1 MPKTQNEI
9 IALKRDGKEFSKED
23 IETWITKLLANE
35 LTEAQLGAWLMA
47 CYINGLNFRET
58 ADLTNVMAEIGG
70 EVFDWPHDWKPYV
83 VDKHSTG
90 GVGDKVSLVLA
101 PALAANGRKVPMIS
115 GRGLGLTGGTL
126 DKLES
131 IKGFR
136 VNLSSY
142 EVKEGLEK
150 VGAVICGQTASIAPS
165 DKLIYA
171 CRDNT
176 NTVGN
181 LSLQTSSILSKKAA
195 ENLFSLVLDV
205 KYGKGNYLLLHHSQ
219 LQFQISKS

>member
-70 EVFDWPHDWKPYV
+70 EVFDWPQDWKPYV

-90 GVGDKVSLVLA
+90 GVGDKVSLVL
-101 PALAANGRKVPMIS
+101 LAQ
-115 GRGLGLTGGTL
+115 GL
-126 DKLES
+126 
-131 IKGFR
+131 
-136 VNLSSY
+136 
-142 EVKEGLEK
+142 
-150 VGAVICGQTASIAPS
+150 
-165 DKLIYA
+165 
-171 CRDNT
+171 
-176 NTVGN
+176 
-181 LSLQTSSILSKKAA
+181 
-195 ENLFSLVLDV
+195 
-205 KYGKGNYLLLHHSQ
+205 
-219 LQFQISKS
+219 

>member
-1 MPKTQNEI
+1 MSVSRTSVTMPKTQNEI

-23 IETWITKLLANE
+23 IETWITKLLSNE

-70 EVFDWPHDWKPYV
+70 EVFHWPEDWKPYV

-136 VNLSSY
+136 VNLSSD

-150 VGAVICGQTASIAPS
+150 VGKYIP
-165 DKLIYA
+165 
-171 CRDNT
+171 
-176 NTVGN
+176 TVLG
-181 LSLQTSSILSKKAA
+181 IPWIR
-195 ENLFSLVLDV
+195 
-205 KYGKGNYLLLHHSQ
+205 YM
-219 LQFQISKS
+219 

>member
-47 CYINGLNFRET
+47 CYINGLNRKET
-58 ADLTNVMAEIGG
+58 ALLTNVMAEIGG
-70 EVFDWPHDWKPYV
+70 EVFDWPEDWKPYV

-136 VNLSSY
+136 VNLSSD

-150 VGAVICGQTASIAPS
+150 VG
-165 DKLIYA
+165 
-171 CRDNT
+171 
-176 NTVGN
+176 
-181 LSLQTSSILSKKAA
+181 
-195 ENLFSLVLDV
+195 
-205 KYGKGNYLLLHHSQ
+205 
-219 LQFQISKS
+219 